1 VGALEKAISRAS
13 AFCNHARM
21 FSPTLLRTA
30 AASLG
35 LFMITPVDA
44 RNSPASPPAR
54 MVIIG
59 ASYAAGW
66 GSPPLPGYTV
76 VNKGVGGED
85 SSQVRARFARD
96 VIADQPQAVLVWGH
110 INDIHRAPA
119 DRMEEVKQRIKDNYR
134 AMHAEAKAA
143 GIRLLL
149 ATEVTLSV
157 GDGFL
162 DGIRD
167 GIGRLRGRKN
177 YKVMVND
184 HVKDVN
190 AWLREYARE
199 HALPLLDLERAVDS
213 GKGSRRAEYDQ
224 PDGGHINEAGYA
236 ALTRYATEQ
245 LR

>member
-1 VGALEKAISRAS
+1 MTL
-13 AFCNHARM
+13 
-21 FSPTLLRTA
+21 TLLRTA
-30 AASLG
+30 AASFG
-35 LFMITPVDA
+35 LLMTLSSTAQTNTAPQTL
-44 RNSPASPPAR
+44 R

-66 GSPPLPGYTV
+66 GSPPLPGYSI

-96 VIADQPQAVLVWGH
+96 VVAQRPDAVLVWGH

-119 DRMEEVKQRIKDNYR
+119 DRMDQVKQGIKENYR
-134 AMHAEAKAA
+134 AMHAEARAA
-143 GIRLLL
+143 GIRLVL
-149 ATEVTLSV
+149 ATEVTFSV

-162 DGIRD
+162 NGIMDGIA
-167 GIGRLRGRKN
+167 RLRGRKN

-184 HVKDVN
+184 HVKDIN
-190 AWLREYARE
+190 SWLREYARE
-199 HALPLLDLERAVDS
+199 QGLPLLDLERAVDS
-213 GKGSRRAEYDQ
+213 GNGSRRAEYDQ
-224 PDGGHINEAGYA
+224 ADGSHINEVGYA